1 VIILKET
8 PVVQNFSG
16 AWVEPKKLL
25 GGIFFFLS
33 IRYFNLPLILSAAS

>member
-8 PVVQNFSG
+8 PVVQNISG

-25 GGIFFFLS
+25 GGIFIFF
-33 IRYFNLPLILSAAS
+33 IN